1 MDFFSSFRRSC
12 SPNFTPKM
20 SVRVIKSFLRGMSS
34 KRSVFIVDLDSSE
47 NKLLCQEYSSNEA
60 LSRIAI
66 LRELVKVNRTKDVF
80 LATKSLCLSNQEY
93 FNMLASKLS
102 IPVEETKTESGI
114 FEGLLFGE
122 VLLENQ
128 IVRSSLQVSY
138 MKKTIIVYV
147 EYIR

>member
-1 MDFFSSFRRSC
+1 
-12 SPNFTPKM
+12 
-20 SVRVIKSFLRGMSS
+20 
-34 KRSVFIVDLDSSE
+34 
-47 NKLLCQEYSSNEA
+47 
-60 LSRIAI
+60 
-66 LRELVKVNRTKDVF
+66 
-80 LATKSLCLSNQEY
+80 
-93 FNMLASKLS
+93 MLASKLS